1 MCGMFRQPHTTTGK
15 LASLWGPLYPAHQM
29 NRVRQASMVQR
40 AAPLRRLVTLT
51 PKKLKKAMEI
61 TLAAVVACSDRD
73 APISCARY
81 N

>member
-1 MCGMFRQPHTTTGK
+1 
-15 LASLWGPLYPAHQM
+15 M
-29 NRVRQASMVQR
+29 NSVRQASMVQR

-73 APISCARY
+73 AAISCTHPTARLSTD
-81 N
+81 